1 MKLFTDKCFRI
12 RLLRGSLLAV
22 LALFCMPVSSFSQ
35 QAETAPAPAAEAP
48 AQPVPSQSQTAAQAP
63 AQADAKKS
71 FEIQARAV
79 SAGTLLAGT
88 TPVRLWG
95 IEEVDGADPT
105 VRLRARTALDN
116 LIGGRKISCELK
128 ARTGTDIRA
137 QCVNASDQ
145 DLSLYMLQ
153 QGYVIADRAA
163 VYGTVFEDAYIQAET
178 QAQDKGIGIWA
189 APGTAAS
196 SGGSEGTLML
206 SFGFVLFLCIIGAFT
221 FLSIIIM
228 RGFQKVVDAQNDNI
242 AMMTKERKLRDQE
255 REVVAVMLDSE
266 LKANKAKIEAY
277 LAVYEEMYKS
287 MTDPERTPKFK
298 KSGDIVQRQPA
309 LTRVVFD
316 RNTDKIDVLGSRLSS
331 ELVHFYARI
340 KSNPE
345 YVNLEPDMELEEAQE
360 IVERSLK
367 HARRLNDLA
376 GRLLDSFAASGV
388 ISENH
393 QE

>member
-1 MKLFTDKCFRI
+1 MKIFTQNR
-12 RLLRGSLLAV
+12 RALRFALALLAYGM
-22 LALFCMPVSSFSQ
+22 AACMSWAPVSAVAQ
-35 QAETAPAPAAEAP
+35 TEAQATQAAPAESKKAFEA
-48 AQPVPSQSQTAAQAP
+48 
-63 AQADAKKS
+63 
-71 FEIQARAV
+71 QARAV
-79 SAGTLLAGT
+79 AATTLMAGQ
-88 TPVRLWG
+88 TPVELWG
-95 IEEVDGADPT
+95 IEAAEGADPST
-105 VRLRARTALDN
+105 RLRARTALDN
-116 LIGGRKISCELK
+116 AIGGKKISCELK
-128 ARTGTDIRA
+128 ARSGTDVRA
-137 QCVNASDQ
+137 QCVNASDI

-153 QGYVIADRAA
+153 QGYATVDRAA
-163 VYGTVFEDAYIQAET
+163 VYGTIFEDAYIQAET
-178 QAQDKGIGIWA
+178 RAQSKGIGIWT
-189 APGTAAS
+189 PSGTS
-196 SGGSEGTLML
+196 SGGGGSDGTLML

-277 LAVYEEMYKS
+277 LAVYEEMLKS
-287 MTDPERTPKFK
+287 MKDADRQPKYK

-309 LTRVVFD
+309 LARSVFD
-316 RNTDKIDVLGSRLSS
+316 RNTDKVDALGSRLSS

-345 YVNLEPDMELEEAQE
+345 YVNLEPHMELEEAVE
-360 IVERSLK
+360 VVERSLR

-376 GRLLDSFAASGV
+376 GRILDSFAASG
-388 ISENH
+388 IMSEKF